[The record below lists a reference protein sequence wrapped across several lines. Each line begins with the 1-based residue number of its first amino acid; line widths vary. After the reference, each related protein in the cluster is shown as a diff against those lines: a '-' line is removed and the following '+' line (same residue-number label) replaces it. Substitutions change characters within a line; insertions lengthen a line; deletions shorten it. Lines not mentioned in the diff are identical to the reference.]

1 MQSFSFTQANGA
13 PKTVQG
19 YRYAPPRAG
28 SRRFVAA
35 GPRTPR
41 QVDLRP
47 FLTPVE
53 DQSATNSCAANAVAG
68 AVEYLIKR
76 AHGDESYDVSRLFIY
91 YNGRAA
97 DGEEIEDEGCV
108 LQSAIA
114 GLEESGACSE
124 ETWPFDEENVNE
136 PPDDDAFAEA
146 ESFSIEGAE
155 QVPTN
160 LNAWRAALADG
171 HPIIFGLKLFG
182 SFDKH
187 RKPGL
192 VPMPTPSDL
201 GREGHGGHAMLC
213 VGYSDVDEVFIV
225 RNSWGEEWGDQGYC
239 YLPYRYVMNPDYN
252 FDDSW
257 IIRSVDVTEPDES
270 TWSDDDE
277 SLLTAIGDAIAGL
290 DEEGHAA
297 LLERLGEVPVD
308 VRVGLLFLAAAGA
321 DGALEDEEIA
331 EGAAQLSEIL
341 TALGS
346 RQDPEDV
353 LASAAETY
361 ASDDGDALIE
371 DTIEAFGELFP
382 AEVLASLIEQLQLV
396 AEGDGEANDDEQAF
410 IDALTEAW
418 QVADDEE

>member
-1 MQSFSFTQANGA
+1 
-13 PKTVQG
+13 
-19 YRYAPPRAG
+19 
-28 SRRFVAA
+28 
-35 GPRTPR
+35 
-41 QVDLRP
+41 
-47 FLTPVE
+47 
-53 DQSATNSCAANAVAG
+53 
-68 AVEYLIKR
+68 LIKR
-76 AHGDESYDVSRLFIY
+76 THGDESYDVSRLFIY

-97 DGEEIEDEGCV
+97 DGDEIEDEGCV

-171 HPIIFGLKLFG
+171 HPIIFGLKLFA

-192 VPMPTPSDL
+192 VPMPTTQDL
-201 GREGHGGHAMLC
+201 GREDHGGHAMLC

-225 RNSWGEEWGDQGYC
+225 RNSWGEEWGDRGYC
-239 YLPYRYVMNPDYN
+239 YLPYRYVMNPEYN

-257 IIRSVDVTEPDES
+257 IIRSVDVTEPDAS
-270 TWSDDDE
+270 TWSDDEE
-277 SLLTAIGDAIAGL
+277 SLLTAIGDAIADL

-321 DGALEDEEIA
+321 DGALEDDEIA
-331 EGAAQLSEIL
+331 EGANQLAEIL

-346 RQDPEDV
+346 RQAPEDV
-353 LASAAETY
+353 LTSAAEAY
-361 ASDDGDALIE
+361 ASEEGDALVE

-382 AEVLASLIEQLQLV
+382 AEVLASLIEQLQAV
-396 AEGDGEANDDEQAF
+396 AEGDGEASDDEQEF

-418 QVADDEE
+418 QLGADDE